1 MQRRLPH
8 EPKHLVQQLAA
19 WIAWR
24 YAGSPQLVLTSAP
37 TALPAGLKQWRAGAV
52 WRLAWQADGTAVL
65 YGLAPGDG
73 PGNYFIVRHDGPT
86 SRTEG
91 LFEHLSD
98 GTWQR
103 REGDSLALRRLQAVD
118 GGRVVAQS

>member
-19 WIAWR
+19 WITWR

-37 TALPAGLKQWRAGAV
+37 TSLPAGLETWKTGAV

-65 YGLAPGDG
+65 YGLAEGGG
-73 PGNYFIVRHDGPT
+73 PGKCFVVRHDGPG

-91 LFEHLSD
+91 LFERLLD

-103 REGDSLALRRLQAVD
+103 LDGDSLSLRRCLEALDQGSA
-118 GGRVVAQS
+118 A

>member
-8 EPKHLVQQLAA
+8 ESKHLVQQLAT

-37 TALPAGLKQWRAGAV
+37 TSLPASLERWRIGAV

-65 YGLAPGDG
+65 YGLAPGED
-73 PGNYFIVRHDGPT
+73 PGKYFIVRHDGPI

-91 LFEHLSD
+91 LFERLSD
-98 GTWQR
+98 GTWHPR
-103 REGDSLALRRLQAVD
+103 GGDSLALRRRWQMVD
-118 GGRVVAQS
+118 EGKVLA